1 MSERVR
7 RKEGRY
13 YDAGLHQRPGGKPS
27 KKIEKEE
34 GTDAAIEAGIL
45 SDPDA
50 LYFQNLEEVEAARVA
65 RALKESEESNQSYES
80 QTA

>member
-1 MSERVR
+1 MPTSETR
-7 RKEGRY
+7 RKTFKE
-13 YDAGLHQRPGGKPS
+13 
-27 KKIEKEE
+27 IEKEE
-34 GTDAAIEAGIL
+34 GTDAAIEAGIQ

-50 LYFQNLEEVEAARVA
+50 LYFQDLEEVEAARVA

>member
-1 MSERVR
+1 MPTSETR
-7 RKEGRY
+7 RKTFKE
-13 YDAGLHQRPGGKPS
+13 
-27 KKIEKEE
+27 IEKEE

-45 SDPDA
+45 CDPDA

-65 RALKESEESNQSYES
+65 RALKESEESKQSYES

>member
-1 MSERVR
+1 MPTSETRWKTF
-7 RKEGRY
+7 KE
-13 YDAGLHQRPGGKPS
+13 
-27 KKIEKEE
+27 IEKEE

-45 SDPDA
+45 ADPDA

-65 RALKESEESNQSYES
+65 RALKESEETNQSYES

>member
-1 MSERVR
+1 MPTSETR
-7 RKEGRY
+7 RKTFKE
-13 YDAGLHQRPGGKPS
+13 
-27 KKIEKEE
+27 IEKEE

-65 RALKESEESNQSYES
+65 RALKESEESKQSYES